1 MPNSHSSPNAPASSY
16 DLIVVGSGPA
26 GQRAAMQA
34 TKAGKKVAI
43 IEELPALG
51 GGCVHFGT
59 LPSKSFRESVYRWSL
74 GSRGTLG
81 NESEHSQHVSR
92 KMTDLPDMQRLLRRR
107 NRVVSEEA
115 KIVYDQ
121 LKRNHVA
128 VFHGHARFVSATE
141 VEIDSPSSKKGKQK
155 LSAPVIIVG
164 VGARPV
170 APEHL
175 VVDGERIHDSN
186 TILNQKELPK
196 NLVVLGAGIIGA
208 EYASMFS
215 MAGTKVHLVDRR
227 HEILASVDREIVNH
241 LVERFVAQGVEIIL
255 KAEASDIQYNADR
268 SGLTVRLTS
277 GQVLETDVVLVAL
290 GRLGN
295 TEDMGLDAVGVERD
309 ERGLIKVD
317 AHYRTSI
324 RGIYAVGDV
333 VGQPA
338 LASTSME
345 QGRIASSNAFGLEP
359 CVMPRFFPYGIYTIP
374 EISMIGD
381 TEESLIT
388 LKKPY
393 VVGRASYR
401 ELARGQIVGDRWGL
415 LKLLID
421 PSTRKIL
428 GIHIVGDNAAELIHI
443 GQAVMTLGGGLSYFV
458 ENVFNYPTLA
468 EAYKTAALHA
478 ENQLRQKTTSGQ
490 PAQPVA
496 VT

>member
-1 MPNSHSSPNAPASSY
+1 MTF
-16 DLIVVGSGPA
+16 DLIVIGSGPA
-26 GQRAAMQA
+26 GQRAALQGA
-34 TKAGKKVAI
+34 KIGKTVAI

-81 NESEHSQHVSR
+81 NESEHSQKVS
-92 KMTDLPDMQRLLRRR
+92 KKIGELPDMQRLLRRR

-121 LKRNHVA
+121 LKRNHVSIY
-128 VFHGHARFVSATE
+128 HGHAKLLSPTE
-141 VEIDSPSSKKGKQK
+141 VEIQSKKGIEK
-155 LSAPVIIVG
+155 LSAKVVIIA

-175 VVDGERIHDSN
+175 EVDGERVHDSN

-196 NLVVLGAGIIGA
+196 TMVVLGAGIIGA

-215 MAGTKVHLVDRR
+215 MAGTKVYLVDRR
-227 HEILASVDREIVNH
+227 NEILASVDREIVNH
-241 LVERFVAQGVEIIL
+241 LVDRFEAQGVEIVL
-255 KAEASDIQYNADR
+255 ECEASKIEYKADK
-268 SGLTVRLTS
+268 SGLKVHLS
-277 GQVLETDVVLVAL
+277 NQKNLEVDMVLVAL
-290 GRLGN
+290 GRVGN
-295 TEDMGLDAVGVERD
+295 SSTLGLDAVGVESD
-309 ERGLIKVD
+309 ERGLIRVD
-317 AHYRTSI
+317 QHFQTSI
-324 RGIYAVGDV
+324 RGVYAVGDV

-345 QGRIASSNAFGLEP
+345 QGRIACSHAFDLKR
-359 CVMPRFFPYGIYTIP
+359 VTMPRFFPYGIYTIP

-381 TEESLIT
+381 TEESLIAQ
-388 LKKPY
+388 KKAY

-415 LKLLID
+415 LKLLVE
-421 PSTRKIL
+421 PQTQKLL
-428 GIHIVGDNAAELIHI
+428 GVHIVGDNAAELIHI

-478 ENQLRQKTTSGQ
+478 ENQLRQKTASSQT
-490 PAQPVA
+490 VA
-496 VT
+496 VS

>member
-1 MPNSHSSPNAPASSY
+1 MTF
-16 DLIVVGSGPA
+16 DLIVIGSGPA

-34 TKAGKKVAI
+34 AKAAKKVAI

-92 KMTDLPDMQRLLRRR
+92 KLTDLPDMQRLLRRR

-128 VFHGHARFVSATE
+128 VFHGHARLMSATE
-141 VEIDSPSSKKGKQK
+141 VEVESPKGRQT
-155 LSAPVIIVG
+155 LSANVIIIG

-186 TILNQKELPK
+186 TVLNQKELPK
-196 NLVVLGAGIIGA
+196 SLVVLGAGIIGA

-215 MAGTKVHLVDRR
+215 MAGCKVHLVDRR
-227 HEILASVDREIVNH
+227 HEILASVDREIVDH

-255 KAEASDIQYNADR
+255 KNEASKIEYKADR
-268 SGLTVRLTS
+268 SGLWVHLSNQR
-277 GQVLETDVVLVAL
+277 VIETDVVLVAL

-317 AHYRTSI
+317 AHYLTSI
-324 RGIYAVGDV
+324 PGIYAVGDV

-345 QGRIASSNAFGLEP
+345 QGRIACSNAFGLDP

-388 LKKPY
+388 QKRPY
-393 VVGRASYR
+393 VVGHASYR

-443 GQAVMTLGGGLSYFV
+443 GQAVMTLGGGLGYFV

-478 ENQLRQKTTSGQ
+478 ENQLRQKTTSSHS
-490 PAQPVA
+490 
-496 VT
+496 VTVS